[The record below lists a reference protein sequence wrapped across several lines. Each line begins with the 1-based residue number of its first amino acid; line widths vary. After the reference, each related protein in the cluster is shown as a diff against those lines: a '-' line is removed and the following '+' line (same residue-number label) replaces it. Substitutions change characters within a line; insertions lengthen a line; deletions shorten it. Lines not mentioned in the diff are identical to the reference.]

1 MTLWFLLSLAGDRS
15 RQRGEEGGRTV
26 FLDEP
31 EAGLKAGKQGRREYS
46 DLSGTAQGN
55 AIPNTAEC
63 YKPPP

>member
-1 MTLWFLLSLAGDRS
+1 MTEADR
-15 RQRGEEGGRTV
+15 EGKMGADC

-31 EAGLKAGKQGRREYS
+31 EAALRMAKEGWEGYS
-46 DLSGTAQGN
+46 DFSGTVQGN